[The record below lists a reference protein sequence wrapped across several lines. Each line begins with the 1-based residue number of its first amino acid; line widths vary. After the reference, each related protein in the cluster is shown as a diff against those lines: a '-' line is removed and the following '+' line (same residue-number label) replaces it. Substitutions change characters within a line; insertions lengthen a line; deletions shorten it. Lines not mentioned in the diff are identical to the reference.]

1 MKGTIAWLLR
11 FVNNRHINPRNQI
24 SSPFLKAPELRQ
36 ALRFII
42 RVDQWYFFD
51 EEVRCLKK
59 KLPIPTASHLAN
71 LNPFLD
77 PYGIVRVGGRIQH
90 SSLPEN
96 TKHPIIVS
104 SESQLSTMVISD
116 IHVLNLHSSTEPTL
130 HAVRTQYHILHPRSS
145 INRVIRHCLCAH
157 RRQSKETSWQR
168 GREKRGRRKTRQ
180 GGAAALGLVE

>member
-1 MKGTIAWLLR
+1 M
-11 FVNNRHINPRNQI
+11 
-24 SSPFLKAPELRQ
+24 
-36 ALRFII
+36 
-42 RVDQWYFFD
+42 
-51 EEVRCLKK
+51 LKK
-59 KLPIPTASHLAN
+59 KLPIPTAFHLAN

-116 IHVLNLHSSTEPTL
+116 IHALNLYSSTEPTL

-145 INRVIRHCLCAH
+145 INRVIRHCLTCKRSNSQPESPLMGPLPACWLKTHLPPFTNVGIDFFGLRSAETIFKEVWSHLYLSGLSRYAH
-157 RRQSKETSWQR
+157 
-168 GREKRGRRKTRQ
+168 
-180 GGAAALGLVE
+180 